1 MHCWLNDKEICKTP
15 STSNCFTERTEDNK
29 CCGHCASSTCNKCY
43 THRCNNEK
51 DYDYF
56 CRRKIGIDNI
66 CKNSS
71 CYIANL
77 EEMDKDGLF
86 RIISRWFNSIT
97 NLIEFNSITN
107 LRIVVTLRYM

>member
-77 EEMDKDGLF
+77 EEMDKGI
-86 RIISRWFNSIT
+86 R
-97 NLIEFNSITN
+97 
-107 LRIVVTLRYM
+107 